1 MKLELHR
8 HGIRTT
14 LASVFGAMLLAT
26 PLVGDSGLANGIVMG
41 KVFWFHLSM
50 ALMAIG
56 TVVTAWFGGRKSIPF
71 ALPDGLLLLFAG
83 ITLAT
88 YDRQLDPEPAK
99 LLFGG
104 QLVVL
109 WFLLRYWLAEAP
121 FLKFFFL
128 FVGMLTGLVE
138 AVWGMQQLHGYAY
151 SNHSLF
157 RLTGSFFNPG
167 PYCGYLAVV
176 LPVCL
181 WTALRF
187 QKGMRYFGWVCA
199 GAILIVLPAGMSRSA
214 WMAAVVACGWV
225 YWTERIG
232 WEKAK
237 AAYIRYK
244 NATIPFIA
252 IVAILA
258 GCTIAGVYGMKQDS
272 ADGRLLMWKV
282 TGKAIAGQ
290 PLAGTG
296 LGGFPAAYAEAQ
308 GGYFATGTATGREKR
323 VAGCPEYAFNEYLQI
338 GLEQG
343 IGGLIVFVAWLGSM
357 ACYGIRNRQQGAAG
371 GMLALAVFAVSSYP
385 LQLPSF
391 WVALVF
397 LGAICVTEDGT
408 QARSSTLSVSPV
420 RHITMISLLSLA
432 SVCLFILQ
440 KGQYEVYKRWG
451 RMQMLYNNK
460 AYESVAEDYHD
471 LHGKL
476 KHKPEFLFEEAQ
488 CLSKTGQYTEAIRV
502 LERAKRLSGDPMI
515 RYMIAKNRQAVG
527 DYPEAERELLQ
538 AIGILPERLYPYYL
552 LAKLYAEPEFH
563 QADKFQAA
571 AQSLLFKEP
580 KVESTAIREMKAEIK
595 NILEKKVITKGS

>member
-26 PLVGDSGLANGIVMG
+26 PLVGDSGLTNGIVMG

-50 ALMAIG
+50 SLMAIG

-88 YDRQLDPEPAK
+88 YDWQLDPEPGK

-104 QLVVL
+104 QLFVL

-181 WTALRF
+181 WAALKF
-187 QKGMRYFGWVCA
+187 QKGMHYFAWICV

-237 AAYIRYK
+237 AAYKRYK

-258 GCTIAGVYGMKQDS
+258 GCAIAGVYGMKRDS

-308 GGYFATGTATGREKR
+308 GEYFATGTATGQEKQ
-323 VAGCPEYAFNEYLQI
+323 VAGCPEYSFNEYLQI

-343 IGGLIVFVAWLGSM
+343 IGGLIVFVLWLGSM
-357 ACYGIRNRQQGAAG
+357 GYYGIRNRQHGAVG
-371 GMLALAVFAVSSYP
+371 GVLALAVFAVSSYP

-391 WVALVF
+391 WMILVF
-397 LGAICVTEDGT
+397 LGAICVTKDGT
-408 QARSSTLSVSPV
+408 QARSSALSVSSAYP
-420 RHITMISLLSLA
+420 ITIISLLSLA

-451 RMQMLYNNK
+451 RMQTVYNNK
-460 AYESVAEDYHD
+460 AYESVSEDYKD
-471 LHGKL
+471 LHDKL

-488 CLSKTGQYTEAIRV
+488 CLSKTGRYAEAIRV

-515 RYMIAKNRQAVG
+515 RYMIAKNRQATG
-527 DYPEAERELLQ
+527 DYREAERELLH

-552 LAKLYAEPEFH
+552 LAKLYAEPAFY
-563 QADKFQAA
+563 QADKFRAA
-571 AQSLLFKEP
+571 AGAVLTKEP
-580 KVESTAIREMKAEIK
+580 KVESSAIREMRTEIK
-595 NILEKKVITKGS
+595 KILEKK